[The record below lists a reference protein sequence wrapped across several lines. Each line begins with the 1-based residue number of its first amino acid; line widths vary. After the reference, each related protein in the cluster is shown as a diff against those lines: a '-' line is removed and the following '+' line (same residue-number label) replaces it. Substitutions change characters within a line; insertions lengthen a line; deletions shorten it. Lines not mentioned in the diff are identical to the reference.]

1 MNRTIKMVMVVL
13 TLALSTTAC
22 VKQQVSAVSNV
33 GSSLVVEQ
41 FMRAANAKDLDA
53 MARLFGTKDGSVFG
67 RWPKDEIEKR
77 MFVISTEL
85 KHEDFSVTAEQI
97 VPGRGAD
104 ATKLTVKLRKDGRDY
119 NVPFTLVRYKNESWL
134 VEQIGIDVITSP
146 RN

>member
-1 MNRTIKMVMVVL
+1 MVVFV
-13 TLALSTTAC
+13 LALNASAC
-22 VKQQVSAVSNV
+22 VKQQVNPASNV

-53 MARLFGTKDGSVFG
+53 MARLFGTKDGPVFG
-67 RWPKDEIEKR
+67 KWPKDEIEKR

-104 ATKLTVKLRKDGRDY
+104 ATKLTVKLRKDGKDY

-134 VEQIGIDVITSP
+134 VEQIGIDVITAP
-146 RN
+146 RS

>member
-1 MNRTIKMVMVVL
+1 MVVL
-13 TLALSTTAC
+13 ALALSATAC
-22 VKQQVSAVSNV
+22 VKQQVSPVSNV

-53 MARLFGTKDGSVFG
+53 MARLFGTRDGPVFG
-67 RWPKDEIEKR
+67 KWPKDEIEKR

-104 ATKLTVKLRKDGRDY
+104 ATKLTVKLRKDGKDY

-134 VEQIGIDVITSP
+134 VEQIGIDVITAP
-146 RN
+146 RS